1 MTESSDKETFKNI
14 ASLVRAK
21 KVPAK
26 RIKAAAALGLDGF
39 NLNNSIH
46 WPTLEKSLTEHA
58 AEIDGYQPDSDRD
71 QHKRGAG

>member
-1 MTESSDKETFKNI
+1 MMESSDKETFKNI

-39 NLNNSIH
+39 NLNGSIH
-46 WPTLEKSLTEHA
+46 WPTLEKSLA
-58 AEIDGYQPDSDRD
+58 VALNRIS
-71 QHKRGAG
+71 